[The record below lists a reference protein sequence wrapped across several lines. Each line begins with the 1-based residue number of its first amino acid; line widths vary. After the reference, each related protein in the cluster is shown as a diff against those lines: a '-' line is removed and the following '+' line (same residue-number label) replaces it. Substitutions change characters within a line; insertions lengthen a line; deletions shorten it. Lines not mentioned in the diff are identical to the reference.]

1 MIIRVKDNS
10 LFLLVGQIVLGDEK
24 FQLGLGSLSDQAL
37 ISAAKDPDNNWQV
50 RQAAVNALKDR
61 MAKWDDQAL
70 ISAAKDHDSDVR
82 QAAVNALKDRMAKW
96 DDQALISAAKDPD
109 NWQVRQAA
117 VNALKDGNKI
127 GILIRAMVDVDIT

>member
-50 RQAAVNALKDR
+50 RQAAVNALKD
-61 MAKWDDQAL
+61 
-70 ISAAKDHDSDVR
+70 
-82 QAAVNALKDRMAKW
+82 
-96 DDQALISAAKDPD
+96 
-109 NWQVRQAA
+109 
-117 VNALKDGNKI
+117 GNKI

>member
-70 ISAAKDHDSDVR
+70 ISAAKD
-82 QAAVNALKDRMAKW
+82 
-96 DDQALISAAKDPD
+96 PD